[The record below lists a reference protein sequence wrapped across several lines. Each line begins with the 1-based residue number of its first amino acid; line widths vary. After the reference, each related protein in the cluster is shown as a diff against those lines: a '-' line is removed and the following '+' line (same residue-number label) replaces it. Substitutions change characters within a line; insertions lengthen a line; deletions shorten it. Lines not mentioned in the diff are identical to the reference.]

1 MESLTEWLHWIKN
14 KFNFYTMLNCFKV
27 SFIFIITD
35 RTKTFKMKTIKLSFF
50 AVLFAIAHLFAQQK
64 TEDTYTLLK
73 PDRVFDG
80 QQMHSG
86 WWVLVKDNHI
96 EAAGEPGTMTV
107 PPAAKIIDLKGMTL
121 LPGLIEGHSHLFLHP
136 YNETSWNDQVLT
148 ESRAER
154 TARAVVHAKE
164 TLMAGFTTVR
174 DLGTE
179 GAGYDDVGLKTA
191 IEKGIIPGPRMLVAT
206 RAIVATGSYGPKSDV
221 SEINIIKGA
230 EEADGVEGITHAVR
244 SQIGHG
250 ADVVKIYADYRWGL
264 NETAAPTFT
273 EDELRAAVAVAKSSG
288 RIVVVH
294 SGTEEGMRRAIA
306 AGVTTIE
313 HGDGGTPELFK
324 MMKEKGIALCPTIAA
339 TEAISTYH
347 GWRKGIDPDPAGVKQ
362 KHYIFTEA
370 LKAGVT
376 ICMGGDVGVFPH
388 GDNAREMVLMAE
400 YGMKAID
407 VLRSATS
414 ANAGVFGLKDLG
426 NIKTGYLADII
437 AVAGN
442 PADDIKLVK
451 QVKLVMKDG
460 VIYKN

>member
-1 MESLTEWLHWIKN
+1 MNDALSLSIMKKSFLLLLI
-14 KFNFYTMLNCFKV
+14 FLSCFY
-27 SFIFIITD
+27 
-35 RTKTFKMKTIKLSFF
+35 
-50 AVLFAIAHLFAQQK
+50 LFAQQK
-64 TEDTYTLLK
+64 ADDNYTLLK

-86 WWVLVKDNHI
+86 WWVLVKGNHI
-96 EAAGEPGTMTV
+96 EAVGESSSITV
-107 PPAAKIIDLKGMTL
+107 PTSAKIIELKGMTL

-154 TARAVVHAKE
+154 TARAVVHARE
-164 TLMAGFTTVR
+164 TLMAGFTTTR

-179 GAGYDDVGLKTA
+179 GAGYDDVGLKKA
-191 IEKGIIPGPRMLVAT
+191 IEKGVIPGPRMLCAT
-206 RAIVATGSYGPKSDV
+206 RAIGATGSYGPKSEV
-221 SEINIIKGA
+221 AENNFPQGG
-230 EEADGVEGITHAVR
+230 EEADGLDGITHVVR

-250 ADVVKIYADYRWGL
+250 ADVVKIYVDYRWGL
-264 NETAAPTFT
+264 NETAEPTFT
-273 EDELRAAVAVAKSSG
+273 IEELKTAVEVAKSSG
-288 RIVVVH
+288 RIVAVH
-294 SGTEEGMRRAIA
+294 SGTTEGMRRAIE

-324 MMKEKGIALCPTIAA
+324 QMKEKGIALCPTIAA
-339 TEAISTYH
+339 TEAIATYH
-347 GWRKGIDPDPAGVKQ
+347 GWKKGVDPDPAGVKR

-370 LKAGVT
+370 MKAGVT

-400 YGMKAID
+400 YGMSPID

-414 ANAGVFGLKDLG
+414 VNAEVFGLKDLG
-426 NIKTGYLADII
+426 NVETGYLADL
-437 AVAGN
+437 VAIDGN
-442 PADDIKLVK
+442 PVDDIKLVK

-460 VIYKN
+460 VIYTGQ